1 MEFVTTVKKGNSCHR
16 GTWSIMANA
25 GEWSP
30 LVIKLGTRCSS
41 FLEPLLRRMG
51 SLRSFGRRRS
61 ESVSSRS
68 FPRKLSE
75 FKEEKEDGY

>member
-30 LVIKLGTRCSS
+30 LVIRLGSQVFQLPRAALKKNGQLKK
-41 FLEPLLRRMG
+41 FWAKKIKE
-51 SLRSFGRRRS
+51 
-61 ESVSSRS
+61 
-68 FPRKLSE
+68 RKLALV
-75 FKEEKEDGY
+75 FA